1 LKRLIIYLF
10 LVVSIAVYAQKQAED
25 ADSSKEK
32 PVTEQPEA
40 SGEDS
45 AAESPDEPVP
55 AVEEGSDDA
64 SEQPGEQSPEL
75 TGETSAEESDSEVA
89 EPVDDSG
96 PSVEDF
102 EPDEEISEDY
112 PVPLPSDI

>member
-1 LKRLIIYLF
+1 LKRLLIYLF

-25 ADSSKEK
+25 ADASKGK

-45 AAESPDEPVP
+45 AAESPDEPAP
-55 AVEEGSDDA
+55 AVEGGEDDLN
-64 SEQPGEQSPEL
+64 EQPAEL
-75 TGETSAEESDSEVA
+75 PGETGADQSDSETV
-89 EPVDDSG
+89 EPVDDSE